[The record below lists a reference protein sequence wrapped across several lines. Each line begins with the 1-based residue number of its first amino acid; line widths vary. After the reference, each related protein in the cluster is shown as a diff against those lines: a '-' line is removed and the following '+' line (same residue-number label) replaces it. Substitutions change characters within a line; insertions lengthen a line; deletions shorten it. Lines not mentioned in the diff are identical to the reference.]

1 MPTVRR
7 VVVLLAA
14 MTSLATLSFARAADL
29 SPEAQLGRLLFFDE
43 TLSASGK
50 LSCGSCHD
58 PANAYAAPPAAGVV
72 VKGGP
77 GADRPGL
84 RTVPSLRYLTE
95 TPRFARHGYRDT
107 GSEREDLGPAGGF
120 MLDGRADS
128 LAEQALLPL
137 LDPVEMA
144 NASVEELAVRLR
156 RTRYVQEF
164 SRVFGVGA
172 SNSQSLASQAAAALE
187 RFELEDPSFHPY
199 DSRFDRSLRGTDSL
213 SAEEREGLR
222 LFSDPGKGN
231 CAACHTVTTGP
242 GGRPPDFTDRSYHA
256 LGVPRNPAIPAN
268 QDSHYF
274 DLGLCGPLRVDLH
287 DARQYCGYFKTPTL
301 RNVARRRFFFH
312 NGRFTSLED
321 VLRFY
326 VTRDT
331 DARRWYPAV
340 GGQPRRFDDLPP
352 PYRRNVN
359 VSDAPL
365 NRDAGDAPALD
376 EHEIAEL
383 IAFLHTLDDAT

>member
-1 MPTVRR
+1 M
-7 VVVLLAA
+7 LLLTGAGELGI
-14 MTSLATLSFARAADL
+14 TRAAEL
-29 SPEAQLGRLLFFDE
+29 SPAARLGRLLFFDE
-43 TLSASGK
+43 TLSASGRQ
-50 LSCGSCHD
+50 SCASCHD
-58 PANAYAAPPAAGVV
+58 PASAYAAPPADGVV
-72 VKGGP
+72 VRGGP

-84 RTVPSLRYLTE
+84 RTVPSLRYLTD
-95 TPRFARHGYRDT
+95 TPRFARHSYRDT

-144 NASVEELAVRLR
+144 NASVEELAGRLR
-156 RTRYVQEF
+156 HTRYIREF
-164 SRVFGVGA
+164 SRVFGA
-172 SNSQSLASQAAAALE
+172 AANDPRSLAGQAAEALE
-187 RFELEDPSFHPY
+187 RFELEDSSFHPY
-199 DSRFDRSLRGTDSL
+199 DSRFDRSLRSTESL
-213 SAEEREGLR
+213 SAAEREGLR
-222 LFSDPGKGN
+222 LFTDPKKGN

-268 QDSHYF
+268 QDSHFF
-274 DLGLCGPLRVDLH
+274 DLGLCGPLRVELH

-331 DARRWYPAV
+331 DARRWYPVV
-340 GGQPRRFDDLPP
+340 GGKPRRFDDLPP

-365 NRDAGDAPALD
+365 NRDAGDVPALD

-383 IAFLHTLDDAT
+383 IAFLRTLDDAT